1 MHIDKVAHRSIV
13 VGVDTSRESE
23 LALEW
28 AAHEAARRHAPVDLV
43 HAYSPY
49 EPHVAQATWDPDP
62 DPNELMESQA
72 EQVCRHASRVA
83 RALYPTLEVRIRKEP
98 APAGRALVEASRTA
112 QMVVVGARGLGSVRS
127 ILLGSVSA
135 HVAAHAH
142 CPVVVVHE
150 AATRTLAEARVILGI
165 DGSRY
170 STGAIRFAFEQAAW
184 RGVGLTVVHA
194 WLPDSIEGAT
204 VAMSRPVADWRE
216 LEAQERSLASESL
229 AGFKEEFPTVDVRRH
244 VVRGDPVEELVR
256 QSENACLLVVGTRG
270 RGSLSGLVQGSV
282 SQAALRRAHC
292 PVAVVHPVEGAPTES
307 EDSGAVRR
315 KSAVREHL

>member
-1 MHIDKVAHRSIV
+1 VHIDNVAHRSIV
-13 VGVDTSRESE
+13 VGIDMSKESE

-28 AAHEAARRHAPVDLV
+28 AAHEAARRHAPVHLL

-49 EPHVAQATWDPDP
+49 EPHVQQATWDPDP
-62 DPNELMESQA
+62 TELTESLA

-83 RALYPTLEVRIRKEP
+83 RARYPTLEVRIRKEP
-98 APAGRALVEASRTA
+98 APAGKALVEASRTA
-112 QMVVVGARGLGSVRS
+112 HVVVVGARGLGSVRS
-127 ILLGSVSA
+127 LFLGSVSA

-142 CPVVVVHE
+142 CPVIVVHK
-150 AATRTLAEARVILGI
+150 AATRTHADAMVILGV

-184 RGVGLTVVHA
+184 REVGLTVVHA
-194 WLPDSIEGAT
+194 WLPDGIEGAT

-216 LEAQERSLASESL
+216 LEAQERSLASVSL

-244 VVRGDPVEELVR
+244 VVRGHPVEELVR

-270 RGSLSGLVQGSV
+270 RSSLSGLLQGSV

-292 PVAVVHPVEGAPTES
+292 PLAVVHPVEDAPTES
-307 EDSGAVRR
+307 DDSGDARR
-315 KSAVREHL
+315 QSAVREHL